1 MAFFTEEYLNFFKS
15 LAPNNHKEWFDLHRK
30 DYEKHVKKPFYE
42 FTQAMIDAFKKED
55 KSFDL
60 EVKQAVFRIN
70 RDIRFSKDK
79 TPYKLQMSC
88 VIGPDGRKGMES
100 PGLYIQL
107 DPEHARFY
115 SGLYRPSK
123 PTITRVRQKMCDQ
136 PQKLR
141 DAIHN
146 PKFKKFFGEVH
157 GEKNKIIPKEFK
169 EAAADQPLIYNKAW
183 YYFAKHDPE
192 IILKDDLVKVAMD
205 HYKAAKPVND
215 FLIG

>member
-1 MAFFTEEYLNFFKS
+1 MAFFTEDYLNFFKS
-15 LAPNNHKEWFDLHRK
+15 LAPNNHKEWFDEHRGE
-30 DYEKHVKKPFYE
+30 YEKHVKKPFYA
-42 FTQAMIDAFKKED
+42 FTQAMIDAFKKEVPG
-55 KSFDL
+55 FDL

-88 VIGPDGRKGMES
+88 VIGEDGRKGLEN

-115 SGLYRPSK
+115 SGLYKPSK
-123 PTITRVRQKMCDQ
+123 PTIERVRHRMANE
-136 PQKLR
+136 PQKVR

-146 PKFKKFFGEVH
+146 RTFKEYFGEVQ
-157 GEKNKIIPKEFK
+157 GEKNKIIPKELK
-169 EAAADQPLIYNKAW
+169 EAAANQPLIYNKSW
-183 YYFAKHDPE
+183 YYYAKHDPE
-192 IILKDDLVKVAMD
+192 IILRDDLVKIAMD

-215 FLIG
+215 LLFG